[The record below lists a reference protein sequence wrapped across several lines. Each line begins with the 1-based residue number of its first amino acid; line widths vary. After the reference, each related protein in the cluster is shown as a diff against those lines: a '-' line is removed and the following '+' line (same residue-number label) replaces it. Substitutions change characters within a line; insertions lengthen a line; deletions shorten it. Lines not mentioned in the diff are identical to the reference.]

1 MKEVISPSTYLAGN
15 KKKLIN
21 DLQPHLEG
29 FKELWEPFAGSAA
42 VSLNM
47 LNRGLFERSYC
58 NDIHPQMVELHQCI
72 KSSPKFIEDCFVTNG
87 MYPKTK
93 DAYLKM
99 RDDYNVN
106 KNDPVLLF
114 NLMMRSNNNMIRFS
128 GINNDKFNVP
138 FGERHRFDLERMVQ
152 HKLLSKDIEWSTV
165 GFSAFLSKMLKDTDV
180 VDYKDIVVYFDC
192 PYNISSAVYNSTGT
206 GWNQQDDSICLDW
219 LLKLQGLGVKVV
231 YSNVFFNKGKTFDL
245 LIEWCEEHSDK
256 FKVIH
261 LDRDYNNCSSFKYEG
276 VKSDE
281 VLIVSR

>member
-1 MKEVISPSTYLAGN
+1 MEEVISPAIYLAGN

-21 DLQPHLEG
+21 DLHPHLKG

-47 LNRGLFERSYC
+47 MHRGLFERSFC
-58 NDIHPQMVELHQCI
+58 NDIHPQMVELHECI
-72 KSSPKFIEDCFVTNG
+72 KDRPQFIRDCFVTNE
-87 MYPKTK
+87 MYPENK

-99 RDDYNVN
+99 RDDYNLTKDN
-106 KNDPVLLF
+106 PVLLF

-128 GINNDKFNVP
+128 GANNDKFNVP
-138 FGERHRFDLERMVQ
+138 FGERHRFDLERIVQ
-152 HKLLSKDIEWSTV
+152 HKLLSKDIEWSSM
-165 GFSAFLSKMLKDTDV
+165 GFSAFLSKMVKGLDKPEDV
-180 VDYKDIVVYFDC
+180 VVYFDC
-192 PYNISSAVYNSTGT
+192 PYSISDAVYNKSGT
-206 GWNQQDDSICLDW
+206 GWNQQDDIICLDW
-219 LLKLQGLGVKVV
+219 LLKLWELGVKVV

-256 FKVIH
+256 FEVIH

-281 VLIVSR
+281 VLIVSK